1 MESKKNLDELFSA
14 LRSQPPVISVAEIS
28 NEFRTYADTT
38 IRKTQLKKSQ
48 LFTLKNFII
57 MITLITVIAIPL
69 LLVNSNTEF
78 NALAS
83 LMCSFEN
90 KSQQDVSETR
100 LAQNE
105 SDTTSFLN
113 CRTPV
118 YKEQSYEEY
127 DYLQPTITA
136 DSSEQ
141 ISGTFTNFIHK
152 QVDGEPYVFPKLSEE
167 EIASNDKQKRNML
180 KALEK
185 TDKNSYAFI
194 PSGVLKNGDSSK
206 SINAFY
212 MQRKEVT
219 NLEYRTFLFDLLIQD
234 RKDDFLKAKPDQAK
248 WTQLPGESYNQPMEQ
263 QYFSHPA
270 YNDYPVVNVSKEGA
284 ELYCQWLFTEANE
297 FLREKKKPEIQKVRL
312 PFRSEWIYAASAG
325 GKTMKYPWSGDQ
337 VRNSEGCYLANYR
350 PSKDNYHED
359 GGFYTVK
366 VSSYLPNEFGLFN
379 MSGNVAEMVYND
391 PSAKSLGTAGGG
403 WMSSEQELQLNA
415 TDAHSNFKDAHPN
428 VGFRVVFSVK

>member
-1 MESKKNLDELFSA
+1 MKSNNDLDRLFDA
-14 LRSQPPVISVAEIS
+14 LRNQPPIISVEEIS
-28 NEFRTYADTT
+28 HEFRTYADTN

-48 LFTLKNFII
+48 VFTLKIFLI
-57 MITLITVIAIPL
+57 MMTLITVITIPVL
-69 LLVNSNTEF
+69 IVNSNSEF
-78 NALAS
+78 NQLAN
-83 LMCSFEN
+83 LMCTIQN
-90 KSQQDVSETR
+90 RSQQILSEAT
-100 LAQNE
+100 LVQHE
-105 SDTTSFLN
+105 SDTSSFLSH
-113 CRTPV
+113 RTPV
-118 YKEQSYEEY
+118 YNEQSYQEFN
-127 DYLQPTITA
+127 YLQPTITA

-152 QVDGEPYVFPKLSEE
+152 QVEGQPYVFPKLSDE
-167 EIASNDKQKRNML
+167 EIASNHKQKRSML

-185 TDKNSYAFI
+185 TDKNMYAFI
-194 PSGVLKNGDSSK
+194 PSGVLKNGDSAF

-212 MQRKEVT
+212 MQRREVT

-248 WTQLPGESYNQPMEQ
+248 WTQLPGDWYNVPMEQ

-270 YNDYPVVNVSKEGA
+270 YDDYPVVNVSREGA
-284 ELYCQWLFTEANE
+284 ELYCQWLFTEANK
-297 FLREKKKPEIQKVRL
+297 FLRDKKKPEIQKVRL
-312 PFRSEWIYAASAG
+312 PLRSEWIYAASAG
-325 GKTMKYPWSGDQ
+325 GKTTKYPWLGDQ

-391 PSAKSLGTAGGG
+391 ASAKSFGTAGGG
-403 WMSSEQELQLNA
+403 WMSSEQELQLNGS
-415 TDAHSNFKDAHPN
+415 DAHANLKDAHPN
-428 VGFRVVFSVK
+428 VGFRVVFSVL